1 MEGIVGEDKA
11 RYTVHTV
18 KDSADISF
26 IVNEEGDAVAHITA
40 HPSGEGFLISI
51 YDEPQ
56 PPPAVTLG
64 MDTRNECLA
73 ALTGFLEA
81 RRIDNE

>member
-1 MEGIVGEDKA
+1 MDEAKRTA
-11 RYTVHTV
+11 HTV
-18 KDSADISF
+18 GDSNEVSF
-26 IVNEEGDAVAHITA
+26 IWNDAGEVVAHISP
-40 HPSGEGFLISI
+40 HGDCGFKVSI

-56 PPPAVTLG
+56 PPPAVTLAVN
-64 MDTRNECLA
+64 TRNECLA